1 MKAIISLLFIITLGF
16 TAQAQE
22 AKTTSVLKIEAKE
35 VKATEVKKDALQE
48 KVEVARLYKFKNSKI
63 KSALAFSTKRS
74 KSKVA

>member
-22 AKTTSVLKIEAKE
+22 AKTTSVLKKETKE

-48 KVEVARLYKFKNSKI
+48 KAEVARLYKFKNSKI